1 MEEGTGSLVR
11 VQSYQDVQEE
21 RKAKAQFELDL
32 ATGVKEKKKKCK
44 SVIKLKGRLKRFSIL
59 Y

>member
-32 ATGVKEKKKKCK
+32 AIGVKEKKKKM
-44 SVIKLKGRLKRFSIL
+44 
-59 Y
+59 